1 MYEEVDD
8 VIGQKPHLT
17 FEDVSKLE
25 YMNMVWKETLRMY
38 AVVSF
43 VFRDVNRDN
52 YKIGGYPV
60 PLGTTVMV
68 NTFSLRGMTGS

>member
-25 YMNMVWKETLRMY
+25 YMNLVWKETLRLY
-38 AVVSF
+38 PVAPVT
-43 VFRDVNRDN
+43 FRDVNRDD
-52 YKIGGYPV
+52 YKIDGYHV
-60 PLGTTVMV
+60 PRDTVVMV
-68 NTFSLRGMTGS
+68 SPL